1 MKYKIVG
8 IWQNSKEKL
17 VNSLEKSNSFK
28 LLKEFFIDTKSKD
41 FTDIE
46 GMPSGDDR
54 GVIRFGLSVLFVVF
68 VLFGGWM
75 AIAPLTTAAV
85 AIGTVSADTDKKV
98 VQHLQGGNIGKI
110 FVKEGD
116 EVEKGQ
122 VLVEIDVVQ
131 SKSEYIAL
139 TKQYMDALAIEARL
153 IANLDEQDSVVF
165 PAEVVD
171 ENIIKDQTS
180 IFNTINKSLK
190 DQKEISQQRVEQL
203 QNQISGLNSLNKVR
217 EKRIVSLNEELKEL
231 EVLFAQKLV
240 DKTRIR
246 ELQREINSFEGDMAS
261 NKSEISKIYE
271 QINEIKTQQLLS
283 EKEHQNKTLDQL
295 VQIKSD
301 LSTIRSKLN
310 TLEDIVAKSEIKAPI
325 SGVVVGLKKHTE
337 GAVIKSAEEI
347 LEIIPKDSDLIII
360 AKVQI
365 NDIDKV
371 TVGLLADIRFSA
383 FNVKQALVIEA
394 EVIHLSA
401 DRFIDEKTGEPY
413 YEAKLKLTKK
423 GIEQVKEYGFHLLP
437 GMPAEVMI
445 KIGERTPLSYFLKPF
460 TDMVSRGFNEE

>member
-1 MKYKIVG
+1 MIE
-8 IWQNSKEKL
+8 KEKIKL
-17 VNSLEKSNSFK
+17 WFNEAREFIKELIETQPREYVEK
-28 LLKEFFIDTKSKD
+28 
-41 FTDIE
+41 E

-54 GVIRFGLSVLFVVF
+54 RVVSFGLWVLFIVF

-75 AIAPLTTAAV
+75 AIAPLTTSAV
-85 AIGTVSADTDKKV
+85 AVGTVSADTDKKV

-122 VLVEIDVVQ
+122 ILVELDVVQ

-171 ENIIKDQTS
+171 ENIIKDQTN
-180 IFNTINKSLK
+180 IFNTINRSLK
-190 DQKEISQQRVEQL
+190 DQKNISLQRVEQL

-231 EVLFAQKLV
+231 EHLFAQKLV
-240 DKTRIR
+240 DKTKIR
-246 ELQREINSFEGDMAS
+246 ELTREINSFEGDIAS

-301 LSTIRSKLN
+301 LSTISSKLN
-310 TLEDIVAKSEIKAPI
+310 TLEDIVVKSEIKAPI
-325 SGVVVGLKKHTE
+325 SGVVVGLKTHTE
-337 GAVIKSAEEI
+337 GAVIRPAEEI
-347 LEIIPKDSDLIII
+347 LDIIPKDSDLLIN
-360 AKVQI
+360 AKVKI

-371 TVGLLADIRFSA
+371 KVGLLADIRFSA

-394 EVIHLSA
+394 EVIHVSA
-401 DRFIDEKTGEPY
+401 DRFIDEKSGEPY